1 METEMR
7 EINGYTRT
15 CGLIGNPVEHT
26 MSPVIHNTLAEATGE
41 NLNYVP
47 FHVPDGYLEDAIKG
61 AYALN
66 LPGLNVTVPYKSDVM
81 EYLVDIDSLAE
92 SIGAVNTLVRVEN
105 GYKGY
110 NTDMPGLFRAMCD
123 DGVKVEGEKVLILG
137 AGGVARAV
145 AMLLAKNNATEII
158 ILNRTLEK
166 AEAIADEIN
175 ALEGKEV
182 VKPLLLSAYD
192 SLPEG
197 ERYLAIQATNV
208 GMYPNVEDAVITEE
222 VFYRKI
228 HTGYDLIFNPYHTR
242 FMELVKQQGG
252 NAYNGLKML
261 LYQGIIAYELWTGQ
275 AIGDELADKV
285 YERLKEKMGIR

>member
-1 METEMR
+1 MK

-47 FHVPDGYLEDAIKG
+47 FHVPTGYLGDSVRG
-61 AYALN
+61 AFALN
-66 LPGLNVTVPYKSDVM
+66 LLGLNVTVPYKSDVM
-81 EYLVDIDSLAE
+81 EYLVDIDPLAE
-92 SIGAVNTLVRVEN
+92 SIGAVNTLVRVEK
-105 GYKGY
+105 GFKGY

-123 DGVKVEGEKVLILG
+123 DGVKIEGEKVLILG

-145 AMLLAKNNATEII
+145 AMLLAKNNAAEIV

-166 AEAIADEIN
+166 AEAIACEIN
-175 ALEGKEV
+175 ALEEKKVAKGM
-182 VKPLLLSAYD
+182 LLSEYKT
-192 SLPEG
+192 LPEG

-208 GMYPNVEDAVITEE
+208 GMYPNVEDAVITEDA
-222 VFYRKI
+222 FYQKI
-228 HTGYDLIFNPYHTR
+228 HTGYDLIFNPFRTR
-242 FMELVKQQGG
+242 FMELVQKQGG

-275 AIGDELADKV
+275 SIDDELADRV
-285 YERLKEKMGIR
+285 YEKLKEAMGIGQAP